1 MNNQIFLMQNNTL
14 KKLKHGEIVKTVFKY
29 IIDNVATQPTK
40 HRQTNT
46 TPTILFETEYFP
58 FEKKKQFLSD
68 SIIRT
73 FPSQAYTLP
82 PCQVCRD
89 ANKYEYI
96 LN

>member
-14 KKLKHGEIVKTVFKY
+14 KKLKHGEIIKPVFKY

-46 TPTILFETEYFP
+46 TPTILFETEYLP
-58 FEKKKQFLSD
+58 FEKKNSSCQ
-68 SIIRT
+68 IRSSEL
-73 FPSQAYTLP
+73 FRPKRISYLHAK
-82 PCQVCRD
+82 CAGD
-89 ANKYEYI
+89 ANRYEFI